1 MKSFCILSAIALVGT
16 CASPK
21 YTTKIQNLKD
31 SIEIV
36 DSSHIITYA
45 NTITARDLSIHLFQ
59 FASKEFQGRE
69 AGGDGEKKAA
79 QFIKS
84 YYQKEG
90 IPSPFGTSNYSQ
102 QVSAEFLSKNNS
114 TSENLMAFIE
124 GTTYPEEIVI
134 ISAHMDHLGISNNGA
149 IYYGADDDGSGT
161 VALMEMAQ
169 AFNQAKKEG
178 HGPKRSIVFLHFTA
192 EEIGKIGSEYYTS
205 HPVFPLKNTLVDLN
219 IDMIGRIDNLHKNNV
234 NYIYLIGSDKLSKE
248 LHYISEK
255 INNTFFKIDLD
266 YRYNTEKEKN
276 RYYTR
281 SDHYNFASKEI
292 PVIFYFNG
300 EHEDYHQ
307 PTDTPDKINYNLLE
321 KRTKLIFATAW
332 QIANQDNRLVI
343 DKKNDILN

>member
-1 MKSFCILSAIALVGT
+1 MKSFCILSIIALVGT

-21 YTTKIQNLKD
+21 YTVKIQNLKD
-31 SIEIV
+31 SIKIA
-36 DSSHIITYA
+36 DSSNIMTYA
-45 NTITARDLSIHLFQ
+45 NTITARELSLLLFQ
-59 FASKEFQGRE
+59 FASKEFEGRKAGE
-69 AGGDGEKKAA
+69 AGEKKAA
-79 QFIKS
+79 QFIKA

-102 QVSAEFLSKNNS
+102 QVPAEFLSKNYS
-114 TSENLMAFIE
+114 TSENLLAFIK
-124 GTTYPEEIVI
+124 GSTNPEEIVI

-169 AFNQAKKEG
+169 AFNQAKKDG
-178 HGPKRSIVFLHFTA
+178 RGPKRSIVFLHFTA
-192 EEIGKIGSEYYTS
+192 EEIGKRGSEYYAS

-219 IDMIGRIDNLHKNNV
+219 IDMIGRVDNLHKNND

-248 LHYISEK
+248 LHFISEE
-255 INNTFFKIDLD
+255 INNSFFKIDLD
-266 YRYNTEKEKN
+266 YRYNTEQEKN

-281 SDHYNFASKEI
+281 SDHYNFANKDI

-300 EHEDYHQ
+300 EHEDYHE
-307 PTDTPDKINYNLLE
+307 PTDTPNKINYNLLE

-332 QIANQDNRLVI
+332 QIANQEHRLEI
-343 DKKNDILN
+343 DKKNDILK